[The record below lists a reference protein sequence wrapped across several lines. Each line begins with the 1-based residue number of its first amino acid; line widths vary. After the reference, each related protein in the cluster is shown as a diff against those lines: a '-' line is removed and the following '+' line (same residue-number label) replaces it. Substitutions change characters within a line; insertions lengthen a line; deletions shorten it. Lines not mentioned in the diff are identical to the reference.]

1 MKLSVDPTRCQGI
14 GLCAV
19 SAPKLFAI
27 GDEGQ
32 SEVLR
37 QPAADDEL
45 RAAEEAFAN
54 CPTAAILLET

>member
-27 GDEGQ
+27 GHEGQ

-37 QPAADDEL
+37 QPAADEL

>member
-1 MKLSVDPTRCQGI
+1 
-14 GLCAV
+14 V

-37 QPAADDEL
+37 QPAADEL
-45 RAAEEAFAN
+45 RAAEEAVAN